1 MTRKASI
8 GRVFSDTFSRITSMM
23 GGWVNTLRSAS
34 GNRAG
39 SQQAVAMA
47 SPAPAWCL
55 SPPTPYLF
63 LFPSPQGKEVKIL
76 RRH

>member
-1 MTRKASI
+1 MTRKAST

-23 GGWVNTLRSAS
+23 GGWDSTLRSAS
-34 GNRAG
+34 GNRAE
-39 SQQAVAMA
+39 SQLAWDMA
-47 SPAPAWCL
+47 SPEPARCL

-63 LFPSPQGKEVKIL
+63 LFPSPQRKEVKIL